1 MTPKMSLFNC
11 CTRLPLNW
19 NTMCLSS
26 GRLLN
31 WETWPMGKCA
41 STTCPKFNSVICRS
55 LIVYREKDKL
65 SSVGNDQPD
74 GQVSIIRASYITI
87 SSHSSC
93 TVPSVFKSVCCEN
106 THIITAQSIPVA
118 PGTSNALQCSRKLA
132 RQFIAQLSGSSLY
145 QLTIN
150 PGETVTVQV
159 PTSPGATGSLSPCC
173 QEGLLGG
180 PCVR

>member
-1 MTPKMSLFNC
+1 MDKTWNHDAQNEFVQLLYKAAPQLEHYVSQQWKAFKLGNMTNGKM
-11 CTRLPLNW
+11 
-19 NTMCLSS
+19 
-26 GRLLN
+26 
-31 WETWPMGKCA
+31 
-41 STTCPKFNSVICRS
+41 
-55 LIVYREKDKL
+55 EKDKL

-118 PGTSNALQCSRKLA
+118 PGTSNALQCSLKLA

>member
-1 MTPKMSLFNC
+1 
-11 CTRLPLNW
+11 
-19 NTMCLSS
+19 
-26 GRLLN
+26 
-31 WETWPMGKCA
+31 MGKCA

-159 PTSPGATGSLSPCC
+159 PTSPGATAIFWEFVSLLSRGTAWRTLC
-173 QEGLLGG
+173 
-180 PCVR
+180 